1 MTSHI
6 DQLLARLELLAHGHR
21 EIRSTVIALRKALQ
35 QEAGKQ

>member
-1 MTSHI
+1 MTSRI
-6 DQLLARLELLAHGHR
+6 DQLLARLELLSHPHR